1 LKEEV
6 GMKTIQV
13 LGPGC
18 SNCQT
23 LAKRAEE
30 AVRELGIECEVEKI
44 TDINAIT
51 GYGIMLTPALVI
63 NGEVKMSGKVPSTE
77 QIKSL
82 LTED

>member
-1 LKEEV
+1 
-6 GMKTIQV
+6 MKTIQV

-23 LAKRAEE
+23 LASRAEE
-30 AVRELGIECEVEKI
+30 AVRELGIECEVKKI
-44 TDINAIT
+44 TDINVII

-63 NGEVKMSGKVPSTE
+63 NGVVKMSGKVPSTD
-77 QIKSL
+77 QIKTL